1 MSWVWLSGT
10 GIQYWPIKTVFLH
23 YTFCLLSQLI
33 SFVFISHP
41 VLLWAMLIRRWCK
54 TQSECL
60 YMGFAWAEKWYVSKY
75 LEEIYLKSALAVS
88 FFSFENLLSENGTSV
103 REVPVH
109 LKAGVWNL
117 ASWLLPAKAAAS
129 ETLLLRWRVESWKR
143 SLFRGLRIPRA
154 CVRVYARV
162 FVHTCALGRSVHGSK
177 GVYGK
182 GWWQAGFGF
191 SWRHEKLQQF
201 FVWKQHYCW
210 SVKKNL
216 RIAPATLL
224 ALAEQQAASGP
235 TFSDTQLGHAEA
247 LMDTGVQVACP
258 LLCPQGQLWKPGC
271 WRGNL

>member
-33 SFVFISHP
+33 SFIFISHP
-41 VLLWAMLIRRWCK
+41 VLLRAMLIIRWCI

-60 YMGFAWAEKWYVSKY
+60 YMGFARAEKWYVSEY
-75 LEEIYLKSALAVS
+75 LEEMYLKSALAVS
-88 FFSFENLLSENGTSV
+88 FFFFWKFAKWEWDIGPRGASSPQSWCAELGLMFASSQGCCIGNPALA
-103 REVPVH
+103 
-109 LKAGVWNL
+109 LKG
-117 ASWLLPAKAAAS
+117 
-129 ETLLLRWRVESWKR
+129 WK
-143 SLFRGLRIPRA
+143 LKGLRIPRA

-162 FVHTCALGRSVHGSK
+162 FVHTGSSGRSVHGSK

-182 GWWQAGFGF
+182 GRWQAGFGF
-191 SWRHEKLQQF
+191 SWRHEKLHQF
-201 FVWKQHYCW
+201 FVWKQHHCR

-216 RIAPATLL
+216 RIAPAMLL
-224 ALAEQQAASGP
+224 ALPEQQAAKGP
-235 TFSDTQLGHAEA
+235 TFSDTQLGHVEA
-247 LMDTGVQVACP
+247 LMDTDVQVACP